1 MQHCRSMRRQ
11 DVHQIA
17 KFASATP
24 QCRIQL
30 IATCRQHACTCVR
43 ALVCPCRH
51 HELRITPAG
60 APRGAGGGGSSAPR
74 AGAAGA
80 AGGGAAGGSTPAGS
94 TGGAQKRVAEQQSAP
109 AAGGD
114 AKRAR
119 PAPAQAPVVQQPVV
133 PPEHESL
140 PHAGSM
146 SVEALQRRFDALQ
159 QEANRFARD
168 TGMSVAVFAIGGV
181 LSDAVDT
188 ADLGADVYM
197 SDVRGKDGEP
207 VLPRLKSAVLKYGT
221 GGVAR
226 PLVAR
231 AEIVKFVATRGSKA
245 LTELVASAAGG
256 GS

>member
-1 MQHCRSMRRQ
+1 
-11 DVHQIA
+11 
-17 KFASATP
+17 
-24 QCRIQL
+24 
-30 IATCRQHACTCVR
+30 
-43 ALVCPCRH
+43 
-51 HELRITPAG
+51 
-60 APRGAGGGGSSAPR
+60 
-74 AGAAGA
+74 
-80 AGGGAAGGSTPAGS
+80 
-94 TGGAQKRVAEQQSAP
+94 
-109 AAGGD
+109 
-114 AKRAR
+114 
-119 PAPAQAPVVQQPVV
+119 
-133 PPEHESL
+133 
-140 PHAGSM
+140 M